1 MAGRES
7 ARDAAIAAVGR
18 PRRRGGVKRF
28 DNAVRIVVDDDLH
41 RRVEAF
47 AETEQISRNEA
58 WRTLA
63 TLALNELEQVGNR

>member
-1 MAGRES
+1 MS
-7 ARDAAIAAVGR
+7 ARDAAIAAVGQ

-28 DNAVRIVVDDDLH
+28 DHGLRIAVDDDLH

-47 AETEQISRNEA
+47 AETEQISRNAA

-63 TLALNELEQVGNR
+63 TLALNEMEKVSNR